1 MSDAELRDRLITS
14 ATAFED
20 ALVRLRNAME
30 ARNCAVREA
39 LDAGWDPDDIAAATN
54 LTVGQVCNAG
64 KGDPISPPP
73 LESTNAQ
80 LAS

>member
-1 MSDAELRDRLITS
+1 MSEAD
-14 ATAFED
+14 
-20 ALVRLRNAME
+20 LRNRLVETAREVEEALARLAGAME
-30 ARNCAVREA
+30 SRNCAVRQA
-39 LDAGWDPDDIAAATN
+39 LDAGWEPADIASATN
-54 LTVGQVCNAG
+54 LTVGQVWNAG